1 MDLQSQGVHNGIILV
16 EFAWMLKEY
25 SLTTTL
31 PPRLSQL
38 VNYWH
43 TSADGLSISLS
54 IHYGIILVELAA
66 ILCKFK
72 EYSLTTTLPPRLS
85 QLVNYWHTSADG
97 LSKS

>member
-1 MDLQSQGVHNGIILV
+1 MDFL
-16 EFAWMLKEY
+16 
-25 SLTTTL
+25 
-31 PPRLSQL
+31 
-38 VNYWH
+38 
-43 TSADGLSISLS
+43 SLS
-54 IHYGIILVELAA
+54 IHNGIILVELAA